1 MQILSRL
8 VEVLRLLTA
17 VFTVILV
24 GCTAATSQES
34 GQQCDVSGSTS
45 LWAMSFCMSIL
56 ATDDEAHPDV
66 MGCYLGE
73 RDALTD
79 SNMEENCSLNLA
91 YKSAICRPAVENGRF
106 EGSLVEC
113 VKSDDTIPRIVE
125 SGGV

>member
-1 MQILSRL
+1 M
-8 VEVLRLLTA
+8 RLLTMI
-17 VFTVILV
+17 FTIVLV
-24 GCTAATSQES
+24 GCNAATSQES

-45 LWAMSFCMSIL
+45 LWALSFCMSIH

-73 RDALTD
+73 LDAMTD
-79 SNMEENCSLNLA
+79 GNVEENCSLNLA
-91 YKSAICRPAVENGRF
+91 YKSAICRAAVENSRF
-106 EGSLVEC
+106 GGSLVEC